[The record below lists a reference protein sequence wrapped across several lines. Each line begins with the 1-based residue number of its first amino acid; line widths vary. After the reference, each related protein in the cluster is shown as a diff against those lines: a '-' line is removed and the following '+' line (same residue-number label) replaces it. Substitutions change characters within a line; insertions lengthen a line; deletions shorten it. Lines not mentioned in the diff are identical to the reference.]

1 MSCTTSAPWCQ
12 SRHVTRPVGRGGLPR
27 WRELR
32 KRATHL
38 QLEVSHSICAH
49 HWSPNHRGKHS
60 GREVV
65 PGEPSLDVLCS
76 GNSGRHTQWWGR
88 QATLAEECIAQA
100 TPSSCKPSRAIH
112 GPRSTLAPTGGPPAL
127 CIVLETPY
135 ALFLSARMHICR
147 RRKGSQQQWPH
158 RRQHQPRHPT
168 QSRHR
173 HHAPRSHCRRPPHSD
188 APSPASSLP
197 VSRCTLQ
204 PSCSTGWERTP
215 RLSYGDPPS
224 PRLLLQDSETTCP
237 PLPSLCS
244 VSRENLSQCS
254 QNPRLDESAGAQ
266 TSQRSQETGSLETG
280 ACGLLLAASPS
291 VDSVTATPGTQPWY
305 HNELRCAAL
314 RVGAVG
320 AAPSARSLNHSLQC
334 SACELLRIRRGGSGS
349 FPDRADRDAP
359 AKASTRSGPQG
370 CGAVVTKLKPR
381 ASRGVSACR

>member
-27 WRELR
+27 RRELR

-76 GNSGRHTQWWGR
+76 GSSGRHTQWWGR

-168 QSRHR
+168 RADTDITHPGPIVADHHILTRRLRH
-173 HHAPRSHCRRPPHSD
+173 
-188 APSPASSLP
+188 
-197 VSRCTLQ
+197 
-204 PSCSTGWERTP
+204 
-215 RLSYGDPPS
+215 PPS
-224 PRLLLQDSETTCP
+224 PSLVVLSSP
-237 PLPSLCS
+237 PAPLDGS
-244 VSRENLSQCS
+244 VPPGYR
-254 QNPRLDESAGAQ
+254 
-266 TSQRSQETGSLETG
+266 TGTL
-280 ACGLLLAASPS
+280 LLLAFCCSCRTGR
-291 VDSVTATPGTQPWY
+291 TARPQPP
-305 HNELRCAAL
+305 
-314 RVGAVG
+314 
-320 AAPSARSLNHSLQC
+320 APPLSDFVLARSPRTLDCQC
-334 SACELLRIRRGGSGS
+334 
-349 FPDRADRDAP
+349 
-359 AKASTRSGPQG
+359 
-370 CGAVVTKLKPR
+370 
-381 ASRGVSACR
+381 